1 VTIETAPETRPDGI
15 PAFSYPLHASCESP
29 MDFSLVRVDCRLV
42 HGQII
47 ETWLPFLKATRIVV
61 VSDEVAGSIFR
72 ETVIRM
78 AVPREVEVLIY
89 GIEEFS
95 HSEIARRGD
104 EKKTIVLFSG
114 VGDVARAFE
123 AGFRCHA
130 LNVGNLYSDHSR
142 LQCSPSVS
150 LGDADIGHILHLLES
165 GVAVELRSVPSDKPL
180 DFRGLLAG
188 DGKRR

>member
-1 VTIETAPETRPDGI
+1 
-15 PAFSYPLHASCESP
+15 

-47 ETWLPFLKATRIVV
+47 ETWLPFLKASRIVV
-61 VSDEVAGSIFR
+61 VSDEVAGSFFR

-95 HSEIARRGD
+95 RSEIARRGD
-104 EKKTIVLFSG
+104 EKRTIILFSG

-130 LNVGNLYSDHSR
+130 LNVGNLYCDHCR
-142 LQCSPSVS
+142 IQCSPSVS
-150 LGDADIGHILHLLES
+150 LDDADIAHILHLLET

-180 DFRGLLAG
+180 DFRGLLTG
-188 DGKRR
+188 GGKGR